1 VTAPPDLICVEGLS
15 TVFADQRSLR
25 DRLARRAAGGVRA
38 VDGVTLTIARNEIVV
53 LVGESGSGKTTLGR
67 TILGLTQATSGT
79 VTFDGTDITQPSRG
93 QWSALR
99 GRMQMIFQD
108 PYASLS
114 PRMRVSAQ
122 LTEPYRIHNTPTN
135 ERYSVAEMLEM
146 VNLSSEQADKY
157 PHELSGGQAR
167 RIGIARTLAL
177 RPEFIIA
184 DEPTSGLDVSAA
196 AAILNLLQDL
206 RREFSL
212 TFLVITHNVNTL
224 SYLSDRLA
232 VMYLGQLVETGIT
245 RDVLSHPSH
254 PYTRALLAAVPD
266 IDPDGLQTAQTELLK
281 GEIPSPRNPPT
292 GCRFRTRC
300 MHVRADICQTAPVL
314 SEIAAGH
321 AIACRRWPEV
331 QQDPEWVSSLPPVD
345 ASTI

>member
-1 VTAPPDLICVEGLS
+1 MSSQSELIRIAGLS
-15 TVFADQRSLR
+15 TVFSDPRTLR
-25 DRLARRAAGGVRA
+25 DRAARRAAGGVRA
-38 VDGVTLTIARNEIVV
+38 VDDVSLSIARNEIVG

-67 TILGLTQATSGT
+67 TILGLTQATTGT
-79 VTFDGTDITQPSRG
+79 VTFDGTDITHPSRG

-99 GRMQMIFQD
+99 RRMQMIFQD

-122 LTEPYRIHNTPTN
+122 LTEPYRIHSTPAS
-135 ERYSVAEMLEM
+135 ERYSVADLLEM

-177 RPEFIIA
+177 RPECIVA

-206 RREFSL
+206 RREFNL

-232 VMYLGQLVETGIT
+232 VMYLGKLIETGVT
-245 RDVLSHPSH
+245 RDVLAQPSH

-281 GEIPSPRNPPT
+281 GEIPSPRNPPS

-300 MHVRADICQTAPVL
+300 VHVRADSCQTAPVL
-314 SEIAAGH
+314 SEIAPH
-321 AIACRRWPEV
+321 HSIACRRWPGI
-331 QQDPEWVSSLPPVD
+331 QQDPEWASSLPHSDTSIP
-345 ASTI
+345 